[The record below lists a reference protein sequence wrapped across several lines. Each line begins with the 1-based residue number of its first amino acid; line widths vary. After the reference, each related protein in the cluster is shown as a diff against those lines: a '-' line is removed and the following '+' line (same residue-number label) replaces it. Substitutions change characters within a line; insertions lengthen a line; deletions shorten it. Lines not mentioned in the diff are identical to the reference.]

1 MMEIVECGID
11 YYERIIILL
20 FEGCY
25 DEIIAMQFLTKRF
38 PTLINDGGLIVE
50 LVAQTKSNEMINFG
64 SMTYCFKV

>member
-1 MMEIVECGID
+1 MEIVECGID

-25 DEIIAMQFLTKRF
+25 DEIIATQFLTKCF
-38 PTLINDGGLIVE
+38 PTLINDSGLIVE